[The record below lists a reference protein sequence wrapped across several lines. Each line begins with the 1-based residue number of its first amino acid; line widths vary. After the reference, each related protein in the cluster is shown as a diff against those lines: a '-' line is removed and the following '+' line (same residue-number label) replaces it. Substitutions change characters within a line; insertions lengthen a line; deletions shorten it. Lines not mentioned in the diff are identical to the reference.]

1 MSCLEHQK
9 SADEPSVVESMS
21 EAMALFIQYTEEIH
35 GENHEKRAEEYTKM
49 LMEISSG
56 TWEFPA
62 DFQKWQC
69 KLNEARAS

>member
-1 MSCLEHQK
+1 
-9 SADEPSVVESMS
+9 
-21 EAMALFIQYTEEIH
+21 MALFIQYTEEIH